1 MGRVNS
7 SADTVELIV
16 PDLGPAAGR
25 AVIVSW
31 SKRAGD
37 RVAVDEPICRL
48 VVGDLE
54 FEVHSTADG
63 ELTRIFA
70 EQGAEV
76 LERSSLAEVAVEGE
90 REAGPAQ
97 ADAPGEAPEPPG
109 AGADEA
115 TDAPK
120 PRIESIEAA
129 PIDPEFAPVDPV
141 VEPPP
146 VQIPSEPLDAD
157 APPDTEAPAREPP
170 PTPAEPVPP
179 TPEPVP
185 PMAEPT
191 PSPPAPDA
199 PEPLPTGDDVDWSKW
214 ISPVV
219 QMLADERGIDL
230 AEVRGTGI
238 GGRIRKR
245 DVLRHAESSGSAGDG

>member
-7 SADTVELIV
+7 SVDTVELIV
-16 PDLGPAAGR
+16 PDLGPAAER

-31 SKRAGD
+31 SKREGD

-48 VVGDLE
+48 AVGDLE
-54 FEVHSTADG
+54 FEVHSTANG

-70 EQGAEV
+70 EEGMGV
-76 LERSSLAEVAVEGE
+76 LERSSLAQVAVEGE
-90 REAGPAQ
+90 RGAGYAH

-109 AGADEA
+109 SGADEA
-115 TDAPK
+115 TDAPE
-120 PRIESIEAA
+120 PRIESIEAT

-146 VQIPSEPLDAD
+146 IQIPSEPLDAAP
-157 APPDTEAPAREPP
+157 APPT
-170 PTPAEPVPP
+170 
-179 TPEPVP
+179 
-185 PMAEPT
+185 AEPT
-191 PSPPAPDA
+191 PSPPAPHTS
-199 PEPLPTGDDVDWSKW
+199 ERLPAGDDVDWSKW

-219 QMLADERGIDL
+219 RMLADERGIDL

-245 DVLRHAESSGSAGDG
+245 DVLGHAEPSGAAGDA

>member
-1 MGRVNS
+1 MTSRRLALSSLPSDGTATVGGVNP

-16 PDLGPAAGR
+16 PDLGPAGDR

-31 SKRAGD
+31 SKRSGD
-37 RVAVDEPICRL
+37 RVSVDEPICRL
-48 VVGDLE
+48 AVGDLE

-63 ELTRIFA
+63 VLTRIFA
-70 EQGAEV
+70 EEGAGV
-76 LERSSLAEVAVEGE
+76 LERSSLAQVAVDGE
-90 REAGPAQ
+90 NWVGPVE
-97 ADAPGEAPEPPG
+97 ADATDEAPEPPG

-115 TDAPK
+115 TDAPR

-129 PIDPEFAPVDPV
+129 PIDPEFTPV
-141 VEPPP
+141 
-146 VQIPSEPLDAD
+146 
-157 APPDTEAPAREPP
+157 
-170 PTPAEPVPP
+170 EPVPP

-185 PMAEPT
+185 AAAELT
-191 PSPPAPDA
+191 TSPPASDVS
-199 PEPLPTGDDVDWSKW
+199 ERLPSGDDVDWSSW

-219 QMLADERGIDL
+219 RMLADEHRIDL

-245 DVLRHAESSGSAGDG
+245 DVLRHAASSGSAGDA